1 MKLKLQLVLLFLL
14 PLATATTA
22 QTKGDKFID
31 ASQIDRSIQ
40 PGDDFNAYMNSKWVK
55 NNPIPGTR
63 VSWGSFDMLQ
73 EKIQQQLKAIFKK
86 LSSGK
91 FEKGSDEYVLK
102 AFYTSAMDSARVN
115 MLGAKPIMP
124 DLQAIDRISN
134 LEDLQK
140 YLAENHLLSLGTT
153 AIFSEG
159 GIADPVRNDEEI
171 IFFNQGG
178 TGLPEK
184 SYYFSED
191 SSSKNIRAAYKTMLG
206 NLLKLTG
213 VTAASA
219 QQKADSIMA
228 LETRLAAGSRTAE
241 ENRNIMRLLNYYTVE
256 KMQKEF
262 PALNWGLF
270 IQQMGAAPKRIIVAQ
285 PEFFKGMNTELYATS
300 LQTWKDYLKANLLTS
315 AAPYLSQ
322 DFVTE
327 IFNMYSKTLN
337 GQKQQKPRWE
347 KVTVWTDNA
356 LGEMLG
362 KQYIKM
368 YFSAKAKQRVN
379 ELIDN
384 LVATYRE
391 RINGL
396 GWMTAATK
404 QKALLKLDSIT
415 RKIAYPD
422 VWIDYSTLVID
433 DKGSLYS
440 NIKATQLFNTKRAIA
455 RIGKPVNHGLWTM
468 TPQTVNAYYNPLNN
482 EIVFPAGILAFPFFD
497 ANADDAFNYGG
508 IGVVIGH
515 EISHGFDD
523 QGSQFDAS
531 GKFANW
537 WTKEDKAEFTK
548 KGEQLAAQF
557 DKFIVDDT
565 LHVNGRLTLG
575 ENIGDLGGLTAAY
588 NAFKKTKQYK
598 EGKKIDGFTPE
609 QRFFMSFA
617 QIWRMNSNIEFDR
630 QITLTNPHALGK
642 FRILGPLS
650 NFTPFYEA
658 FGVTSKNKMWRE
670 PGDRIVIW

>member
-1 MKLKLQLVLLFLL
+1 MILKLKFAFFLMIA
-14 PLATATTA
+14 LATGATA
-22 QTKGDKFID
+22 QKKGDKFID
-31 ASQIDRSIQ
+31 VSQIDRSIH
-40 PGDDFNAYMNSKWVK
+40 PGDDFDAYMNSKWVK
-55 NNPIPGTR
+55 SNPIPGTR
-63 VSWGSFDMLQ
+63 ASWGSFDMLQ

-86 LSSGK
+86 LNTGT
-91 FEKGSDEYVLK
+91 FEKGTDSYMLK
-102 AFYTSAMDSARVN
+102 MFYTTAMDSARAN
-115 MLGAKPIMP
+115 RLGVQPIKA
-124 DLQAIDRISN
+124 DLQTIDRIAS

-159 GIADPVRNDEEI
+159 GIADPIKNDEEI
-171 IFFNQGG
+171 VYFNQGG
-178 TGLPEK
+178 NGLPEK

-191 SSSKNIRAAYKTMLG
+191 SSSKAIRAAYKTMLA
-206 NLLKLTG
+206 NMLKLSG
-213 VTAASA
+213 ETAAKA
-219 QQKADSIMA
+219 QLQADSILA

-262 PALNWGLF
+262 PALNWALF
-270 IQQMGAAPKRIIVAQ
+270 LQQMGATPKKIIVAQ
-285 PEFFKGMNTELYATS
+285 PEFFKGVSNELYATS
-300 LQTWKDYLKANLLTS
+300 MDTWKAYLKANLVVL

-327 IFNMYSKTLN
+327 RFNFYNKTLS
-337 GQKQQKPRWE
+337 GQKEQKPRWE
-347 KVTVWTDNA
+347 RVVAWTDNA

-362 KQYIKM
+362 KQYINM

-384 LVATYRE
+384 LIAVYRE

-396 GWMTAATK
+396 EWMTTATK
-404 QKALLKLDSIT
+404 QKALLKLDSIR

-422 VWIDYSTLVID
+422 VWTDYSGLTIGND
-433 DKGSLYS
+433 LYA
-440 NIKATQLFNTKRAIA
+440 NIKATQIFNTKRAIA
-455 RIGKPVNHGLWTM
+455 RIGKPVNRTLWTM

-497 ANADDAFNYGG
+497 VNADDAFNYGG
-508 IGVVIGH
+508 IGMVIGH

-531 GKFANW
+531 GKFSNW
-537 WTKEDKAEFTK
+537 WTKEDKKAFTQ
-548 KGEQLAAQF
+548 KGDLLAAQF
-557 DKFIVDDT
+557 DKYTVVDT

-609 QRFFMSFA
+609 QRFFMSLA
-617 QIWRMNSNIEFDR
+617 QIWRMNSTIEADR
-630 QITLTNPHALGK
+630 QQTLTNPHALGK

-650 NFTPFYEA
+650 NFEPFYNA
-658 FGVTSKNKMWRE
+658 FGVTSKNKMWRD
-670 PGDRIVIW
+670 PADRIVIW